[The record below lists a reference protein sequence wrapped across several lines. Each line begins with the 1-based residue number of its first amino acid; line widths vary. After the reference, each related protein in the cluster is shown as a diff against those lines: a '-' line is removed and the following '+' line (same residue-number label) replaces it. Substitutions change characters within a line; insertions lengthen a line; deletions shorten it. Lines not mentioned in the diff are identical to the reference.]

1 MVMMMSKRVR
11 GSTTGHAGR
20 SFLPVSSTLSGHM
33 YLWVHDRPY
42 PNVVESRWLG
52 LLGVSQI
59 SLGKQQQHTVHGLL
73 GKYSITHRYSAHLM
87 QQQQHTV
94 HGLLGKYSITHR
106 YSAHLMQQQQHTVN
120 GLLGKYSITHRYS
133 AHLMQQQQMGY

>member
-1 MVMMMSKRVR
+1 MMSKRVR

-59 SLGKQQQHTVHGLL
+59 SLEKQQQHTVHGLL
-73 GKYSITHRYSAHLM
+73 GKYSITHRYSAHLA
-87 QQQQHTV
+87 TTAT
-94 HGLLGKYSITHR
+94 YSTWATR
-106 YSAHLMQQQQHTVN
+106 EVQYYTPVQCPPNATTATYSTWATREVQYYTLVQCPPSNNSNIQ
-120 GLLGKYSITHRYS
+120 Y
-133 AHLMQQQQMGY
+133 MGY